1 MERNE
6 EKMESLFELLVLSLA
21 NATLVG
27 LGLLEDPESQSTSIH
42 MEDARSNIEM
52 LEMLTQKT
60 KGNLTAEEQKLVDSV
75 MYDLRMKFVE
85 VTKNLC

>member
-1 MERNE
+1 LERNE

-27 LGLLEDPESQSTSIH
+27 LGLLEDPESQYTSIH

>member
-1 MERNE
+1 LERNE